1 MKKDNNE
8 KLDNSLLGNF
18 TNVRKY
24 NLDTLRLIAAFLV
37 IYSHSFTF
45 VGRGEPGPPF
55 YQNTYGGFG
64 ITIFLIISGFL
75 ITQSYLRSNSPLRYL
90 WGRIIRIF
98 PTLIFIVLLTVF
110 VLGPLLTSLSKGV
123 YFSSGQTYSYL
134 LTLTLYG
141 VRYALP
147 GVFADNPFPNAV
159 NGSLWILEYQF
170 SFYLAVLFLGM
181 TRLLQ
186 KRQIMLGL
194 FVVSLVLNYFNIS
207 ISTNIYTIYIFYF
220 VQLFTYFSFGMVA
233 YLYRDHIPLRA
244 GFFFLAVAM
253 LIIASFRNGFSDILF
268 VFMLGYIVLY
278 IGYSPK
284 VNISWPA
291 RFGDFSYGIYIFAF
305 PVQQTVVYLFDGQMS
320 AWSNFLISGVITY
333 ILAVLSW
340 VFIEKRVLK
349 HKNVPFT
356 SFLKKNESLAKTQP
370 S

>member
-1 MKKDNNE
+1 MKEDDSR
-8 KLDNSLLGNF
+8 KLDNSILGNL
-18 TNVRKY
+18 TNVRKN

-37 IYSHSFTF
+37 IYSHSFVF
-45 VGRGEPGPPF
+45 VGLGQPGPPF

-75 ITQSYLRSNSPLRYL
+75 ITQSYLRSNNPIRYL
-90 WGRIIRIF
+90 WGRFIRIF
-98 PTLIFIVLLTVF
+98 PALIFIVLLTVF
-110 VLGPLLTSLSKGV
+110 VLGPLITNLPKGE
-123 YFSSGQTYSYL
+123 YFSSSQTYSYL
-134 LTLTLYG
+134 RMITLYD
-141 VRYALP
+141 VQYSLP
-147 GVFADNPFPNAV
+147 GVFTDNPVHAV

-170 SFYLAVLFLGM
+170 SFYLAVLFLGV

-186 KRQIMLGL
+186 KRQIVLGL
-194 FVVSLVLNYFNIS
+194 FVVSLVLNYFDIG
-207 ISTNIYTIYIFYF
+207 ISTNIYTINIFWA
-220 VQLFTYFSFGMVA
+220 VKLFTYFSFGMVA

-244 GFFFLAVAM
+244 SLFFLAVAM
-253 LIIASFRNGFSDILF
+253 LIIASFKSGFSDILF
-268 VFMLGYIVLY
+268 VFLLGYIVLF

-291 RFGDFSYGIYIFAF
+291 RFGDFSYGIYIFAY
-305 PVQQTVVYLFDGQMS
+305 PVQQTVVYLFDGKMS

-340 VFIEKRVLK
+340 FLIEKRVLK

-356 SFLKKNESLAKTQP
+356 SFLRKNESPATTRL